1 MKALNSQM
9 SPKTS
14 LFLRIMAEKK
24 EVKDAN
30 SKRTKFHEIWSW
42 QNTEIKFEKLP
53 TRLIT
58 FNTKWNLSKKNKLKI
73 WMN

>member
-1 MKALNSQM
+1 
-9 SPKTS
+9 
-14 LFLRIMAEKK
+14 MAEKK

-53 TRLIT
+53 TRLISS
-58 FNTKWNLSKKNKLKI
+58 NTKIKLIQKEEI
-73 WMN
+73 ENMNELELCGAPRPSS